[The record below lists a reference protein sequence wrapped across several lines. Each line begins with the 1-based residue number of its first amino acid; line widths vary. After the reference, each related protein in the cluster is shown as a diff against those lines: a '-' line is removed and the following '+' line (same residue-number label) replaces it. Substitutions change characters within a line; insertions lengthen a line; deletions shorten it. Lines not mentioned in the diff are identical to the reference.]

1 MTNESTQTFS
11 LKLYQNSTEIKA
23 FDILSLD
30 GGRLIIPYPMGGT
43 IVNASSQEK
52 IYYKYY
58 INNSIL
64 DKVRKFLFFKTENS
78 DKYYSIIDLKKVI
91 LFFDSDEERLNFE
104 EYVAD
109 RIDIFEIRVEEMDDL
124 EQIIV
129 GSSRKI
135 HNYKLLLKQ
144 GLILNDLLQEYRKVE
159 G

>member
-1 MTNESTQTFS
+1 MSTHH
-11 LKLYQNSTEIKA
+11 LKK
-23 FDILSLD
+23 
-30 GGRLIIPYPMGGT
+30 
-43 IVNASSQEK
+43 
-52 IYYKYY
+52 KY
-58 INNSIL
+58 IL